1 MEDELDLAL
10 VAQTIVD
17 NQDGDT
23 VARILNDYA
32 DYVVEYE
39 GDSIWVVDDIP
50 FDEHE
55 IVSFVEEL
63 LYDLDKHLQAQV
75 IDYYG

>member
-23 VARILNDYA
+23 VARILNDYG
-32 DYVVEYE
+32 DYAVEYE
-39 GDSIWVVDDIP
+39 GDSIWVVDDIS

-63 LYDLDKHLQAQV
+63 LHDLDKHLQAQV